1 MRKTVTFILSTNY
14 SGSHYFSLLLGSHS
28 HAAHLGEVANL
39 VRKSNIGRDLGSR
52 IEATKQC
59 YICEDNKKC
68 SLFRNIHD
76 VPLSGL
82 YPVLFERVGHD
93 IDLLV
98 DASKKVSWA
107 KQFINQDDF
116 ETQFIHLIRDP
127 RAIVR
132 KWHIQYSSVRQQLRQ
147 RRKQLKYRPG
157 RAPDILVSEQ
167 WTIFLMKWIQSNRE
181 ITEFITQT
189 GCQGHIVTYRDL
201 VCETRQTLEQ
211 VMPWM
216 GLEFEPSQI
225 NYWEHEHH
233 GTQKPDYDWI
243 KSSGEAYF
251 DLRWQTELP
260 PIEQQQITADR
271 DVHIYLDEVGLGIG
285 ADGLTRL

>member
-1 MRKTVTFILSTNY
+1 LKKTVTFILSTNY

-68 SLFRNIHD
+68 SLFRNIHE
-76 VPLSGL
+76 VPLPEL

-93 IDLLV
+93 VDLLV
-98 DASKKVSWA
+98 DASKKISWA
-107 KQFINQDDF
+107 KQFVNQDDF

-225 NYWEHEHH
+225 DYWEHEHH

-243 KSSGEAYF
+243 KNSAEAYF

-260 PIEQQQITADR
+260 LIEQQQITADR

-285 ADGLTRL
+285 TDGLTRL